1 MTELELYTLLNTLE
15 LPVAYDHFVDMSVLP
30 GIVYREATDNIFYA
44 DDGAYFAQ
52 NQFEVVL
59 ITKYKDTT
67 LEDTLETLFTTNDI
81 AFEKQEYFNDAERVY
96 FIEYT
101 IGG

>member
-1 MTELELYTLLNTLE
+1 MTELELYTLLTSLK
-15 LPVAYDHFVDMSVLP
+15 LPVAYDHFIDMSELP
-30 GIVYREATDNIFYA
+30 GIVYREATDNVFYA
-44 DDGAYFAQ
+44 DDVSYYAQ

-59 ITKYKDTT
+59 ITKYKDVE
-67 LEDTLETLFTTNDI
+67 LEDDLEDLFTQNDI

>member
-1 MTELELYTLLNTLE
+1 MTELELYTLLVTLSM
-15 LPVAYDHFVDMSVLP
+15 PVAYDHFIDMSDLP
-30 GIVYREATDNIFYA
+30 GIVYRESTDNVFYA

-52 NQFEVVL
+52 NQYEVVL

-67 LEDTLETLFTTNDI
+67 TEDALETLFTNNDI

>member
-1 MTELELYTLLNTLE
+1 MTELELYTLLVTLSM
-15 LPVAYDHFVDMSVLP
+15 PVAYDHFVDMSGLP
-30 GIVYREATDNIFYA
+30 GIVYREATDNVFYA

-52 NQFEVVL
+52 NQYEVVL

-67 LEDTLETLFTTNDI
+67 TEESLETLFTNNDI

>member
-1 MTELELYTLLNTLE
+1 MTELELYTILQTMS
-15 LPVAYDHFVDMSVLP
+15 LPIAYDHFIDMSNLP
-30 GIVYREATDNIFYA
+30 GIVYREATDNVFFA
-44 DDGAYFAQ
+44 DDTAYFAQ
-52 NQFEVVL
+52 NLYEVVL

-67 LEDTLETLFTTNDI
+67 TESSLETLFVNNDI

>member
-1 MTELELYTLLNTLE
+1 MTELELYTLLQTMS
-15 LPVAYDHFVDMSVLP
+15 LPVAYDHFVDMSELP
-30 GIVYREATDNIFYA
+30 GIVYREATDNVFWA
-44 DDGAYFAQ
+44 DDGAYFSQ
-52 NQFEVVL
+52 NQYEVVL

-67 LEDTLETLFTTNDI
+67 LEDNLETVFTNNDI